1 MKILFIAS
9 SSFDYS
15 QDIVFSGLVK
25 LLGAHSITHWRLNVN
40 FILPLK
46 RYPKNMGFH
55 REAWRSIKA
64 VLPDPKKYDAVIV
77 GSCKP
82 DTFNTYLSLI
92 ETIPFN
98 IPVIFIDGGDREEVG
113 GDFDRLGQSEL
124 FSKTQQKRMFTWIF
138 KREYIRGKKYE
149 DNVKPLPFGF
159 NLSRIPDLSQQKK
172 YDVAFWASRSH
183 PIRTEVLRKIEKEF
197 DCAQNGSTEI
207 NLDQKFRRRG
217 NFYLQELAAC
227 KVSLNFRGA
236 GWDTLRYW
244 EIAAVGGF
252 MISQRPGIVI
262 PNNFEHNK
270 HVIFCEDDLSDLLEL
285 CDYFLKNEKERE
297 RIALAAK
304 QHLYSFHTDV
314 AHAKVILSVLR

>member
-25 LLGAHSITHWRLNVN
+25 LLGAHSITHWKRNIN
-40 FILPLK
+40 FVLPLK

-55 REAWRSIKA
+55 GEGWRTISTHI
-64 VLPDPKKYDAVIV
+64 PDPKKYDAIIV

-92 ETIPFN
+92 EKIPAN
-98 IPVIFIDGGDREEVG
+98 VPVIFIDGGDWEEVG
-113 GDFDRLGQSEL
+113 GDFDRLGQQEL
-124 FSKTQQKRMFTWIF
+124 FIRAQQKRMFTWVF
-138 KREYIRGKKYE
+138 KREYICGKKYVA
-149 DNVKPLPFGF
+149 NVKPLPLGF
-159 NLSRIPDLSQQKK
+159 NLSRMPDLRTPKK
-172 YDVAFWASRSH
+172 YNVAFWATRSH

-197 DCAQNGSTEI
+197 DCAQNGSKEI

-217 NFYLQELAAC
+217 NFYLRELAAC

-270 HVIFCEDDLSDLLEL
+270 HVIFCEDDLSDLIEL
-285 CDYFLKNEKERE
+285 CDYFLKNEKGRD
-297 RIALAAK
+297 RMALAAK

-314 AHAKVILSVLR
+314 ARAKAILSVLR

>member
-25 LLGAHSITHWRLNVN
+25 LLGSRAITHWRLNIN

-46 RYPKNMGFH
+46 RYPKNMGLH
-55 REAWRSIKA
+55 GEGWRTMSMYF
-64 VLPDPKKYDAVIV
+64 PDPKKYDAIIV

-92 ETIPFN
+92 EKIPVN
-98 IPVIFIDGGDREEVG
+98 VPVIFIDGGDREDVG

-124 FSKTQQKRMFTWIF
+124 FIKAQEKRMFNWIF
-138 KREYIRGKKYE
+138 KREYLIRKQY
-149 DNVKPLPFGF
+149 DANVKPLPFGF
-159 NLSRIPDLSQQKK
+159 NLSRILDLPIQKK
-172 YDVAFWASRSH
+172 YDVAFWASRSD
-183 PIRTEVLRKIEKEF
+183 PIRTKVLRKIEGKF
-197 DCAQNGSTEI
+197 DCAQNGSTDV
-207 NLDQKFRRRG
+207 NLDQKFIRRG

-227 KVSLNFRGA
+227 KISLNFRGA

-252 MISQRPGIVI
+252 MISQRPAIEI

-270 HVIFCEDDLSDLLEL
+270 HVIFCEPDLSNLIEL
-285 CDYFLKNEKERE
+285 CDYYLKNEKERE
-297 RIALAAK
+297 RMALAAK
-304 QHLYSFHTDV
+304 QHVHAFHTDV
-314 AHAKVILSVLR
+314 ERAKTVLSVLR